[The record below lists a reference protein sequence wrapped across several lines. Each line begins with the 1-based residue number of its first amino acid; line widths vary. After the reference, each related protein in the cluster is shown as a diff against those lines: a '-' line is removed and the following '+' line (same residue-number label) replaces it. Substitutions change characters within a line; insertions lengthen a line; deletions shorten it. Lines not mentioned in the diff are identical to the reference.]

1 MPRCGRRATRI
12 GSVNI
17 FHVND
22 IETRSRIRD
31 PPHSHLSLH
40 RPLKIDYPLSH
51 LPGGKGIQLRKVLF
65 IFGQMTDGD
74 VDWLATVGE
83 RIHVKAGT
91 LLIAH
96 GSRVDHLY
104 FVLDGQLAIRTVPGV
119 QIALLESGE
128 IVGEMSLVDP
138 APTTVSVEVAVDA
151 TLLRISDEVV
161 RNKLATDLGFASR
174 FYFALCVFLADRMR
188 NTTMRLGY
196 GDMAPDPNAKDEL
209 NENLLDTVHM
219 AGARFDRMLKR
230 LAG

>member
-1 MPRCGRRATRI
+1 MGRANIVRAD
-12 GSVNI
+12 
-17 FHVND
+17 D
-22 IETRSRIRD
+22 IELRDRSHAS
-31 PPHSHLSLH
+31 PHSHRSLH
-40 RPLKIDYPLSH
+40 RPLKIDYPVSH
-51 LPGGKGIQLRKVLF
+51 LPGGKGIQVRKVLF

-91 LLIAH
+91 VLIQH

-151 TLLRISDEVV
+151 TLLRLSNEVV
-161 RNKLATDLGFASR
+161 RKKLATDMGFASR

-188 NTTMRLGY
+188 NTTLRLGY
-196 GDMAPDPNAKDEL
+196 GDVAPDPNARDEL

>member
-1 MPRCGRRATRI
+1 MGRA
-12 GSVNI
+12 NI
-17 FHVND
+17 FFFNS
-22 IETRSRIRD
+22 IELRTCIRTS
-31 PPHSHLSLH
+31 PHAHRSLH
-40 RPLKIDYPLSH
+40 RPLKIDYPVSH
-51 LPGGKGIQLRKVLF
+51 LPGGKGIQVRKVLF

-74 VDWLATVGE
+74 VDWLATAGD

-91 LLIAH
+91 VLIQH

-161 RNKLATDLGFASR
+161 RKKLATDLGFASR

-196 GDMAPDPNAKDEL
+196 GDVAPDPNARDEL